1 MEDGI
6 VCEFYSA
13 DFLTCHRMRAY
24 ELHIPANDF
33 LNGFYNTC
41 FHGAYICNQS
51 TGLEIFLIGGYPVYR
66 HIWI

>member
-13 DFLTCHRMRAY
+13 DFLTCHWMGAY

-41 FHGAYICNQS
+41 FHGATSVIRAP
-51 TGLEIFLIGGYPVYR
+51 GLKYF
-66 HIWI
+66 